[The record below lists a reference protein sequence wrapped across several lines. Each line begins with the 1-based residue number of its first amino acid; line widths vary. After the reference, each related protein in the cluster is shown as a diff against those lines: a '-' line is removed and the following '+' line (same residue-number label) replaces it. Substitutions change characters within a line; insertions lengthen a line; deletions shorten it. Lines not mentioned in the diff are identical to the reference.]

1 MSMVKL
7 ELIDGQRGEKTASG
21 WKLTR
26 TAMVYGLTGTAS
38 ARLVAAVTAV
48 EAEGIEIGD
57 AHPAQSDCVLISMTP
72 EARASDVV
80 HVTMTYSS
88 DPADRSEANPDDPDY
103 AEIEVGSR
111 CTQQETNKDVEGSTV
126 TVGYTFPA
134 DYPIAEY
141 TGRAVKASPK
151 IPFLKPETTIV
162 YTRKEK
168 SDPTNKALNYV
179 GRCNTGGWSRHPE
192 ATERQWLCTGI
203 VGRSSDGGA
212 TYRVTYEFQ
221 YRGAN
226 WDPTVMYID
235 PNTGAPPNDLVY
247 GTGEKI
253 VQIYEMIDF
262 NGLNL

>member
-1 MSMVKL
+1 MSTVKL
-7 ELIDGQRGEKTASG
+7 ELLDGQRGEKTASG

-80 HVTMTYSS
+80 HVTLSYSS
-88 DPADRSEANPDDPDY
+88 EPADQSEANPDDPDY
-103 AEIEVGSR
+103 AEIEVSSR
-111 CTQQETNKDVEGSTV
+111 CTQQETNKDVEWLPV
-126 TVGYTFPA
+126 TVRYTFPA

-141 TGRAVKASPK
+141 AGRVKVASPK

-162 YTRKEK
+162 YTRKET
-168 SDPTNKALNYV
+168 SEPTAKAVNYV
-179 GRCNTGGWSRHPE
+179 GKCNTGGWSLHPS
-192 ATERQWLCTGI
+192 ATARQWLCTGI

-221 YRGAN
+221 YRGAT

-235 PNTGAPPNDLVY
+235 PNTGEPPDDLVY
-247 GTGEKI
+247 GTGEKS
-253 VQIYEMIDF
+253 VQI
-262 NGLNL
+262 